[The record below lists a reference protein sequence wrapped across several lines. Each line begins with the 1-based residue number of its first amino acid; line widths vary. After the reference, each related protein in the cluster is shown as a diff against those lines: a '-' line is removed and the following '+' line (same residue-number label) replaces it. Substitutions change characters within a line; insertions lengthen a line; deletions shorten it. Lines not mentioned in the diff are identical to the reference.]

1 MWRTCLAAHDMWN
14 LPGPGIEPVSSALA
28 GGFLTMRPP
37 GKSPSLSFKETLSP
51 EIPGNIVKQ
60 DGLSSPVSIAF
71 FFPTLTPRDQ
81 GALPLS
87 L

>member
-1 MWRTCLAAHDMWN
+1 
-14 LPGPGIEPVSSALA
+14 
-28 GGFLTMRPP
+28 MRPP

-60 DGLSSPVSIAF
+60 DGLSSPVSITF
-71 FFPTLTPRDQ
+71 FFPTLSPRDQ